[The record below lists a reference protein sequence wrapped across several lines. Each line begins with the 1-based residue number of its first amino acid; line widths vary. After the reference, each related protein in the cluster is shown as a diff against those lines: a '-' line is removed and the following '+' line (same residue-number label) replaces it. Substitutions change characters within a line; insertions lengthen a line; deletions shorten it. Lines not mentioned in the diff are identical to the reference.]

1 MDFLNLSTTML
12 FLGKYM
18 EAINGSP
25 AAKQKESG
33 P

>member
-1 MDFLNLSTTML
+1 ML